1 MHYAISTKV
10 LGQSHM
16 WYVLKTYAIKL
27 FEFSTFYAFLDFYT
41 PKNKNI
47 KVRSNAKTTKTMHI
61 KRCMMHKCMTM
72 KHLMHEGSY
81 KDQKN

>member
-10 LGQSHM
+10 LGQTHM
-16 WYVLKTYAIKL
+16 WNVLKHIQSNFLNFSL
-27 FEFSTFYAFLDFYT
+27 FMCFWIFLHTQKQMHKSKF
-41 PKNKNI
+41 KCKNNKN
-47 KVRSNAKTTKTMHI
+47 NAYKEMHDAQ
-61 KRCMMHKCMTM
+61 MHE